1 MVLNM
6 KACVCCNEAA
16 DWRLGATV
24 GAGHCTASIGV
35 DSKTRHLDLL
45 DLSYFTILNYC

>member
-1 MVLNM
+1 MRPGTGDWELQLVL
-6 KACVCCNEAA
+6 
-16 DWRLGATV
+16 D
-24 GAGHCTASIGV
+24 TALPVYVGV